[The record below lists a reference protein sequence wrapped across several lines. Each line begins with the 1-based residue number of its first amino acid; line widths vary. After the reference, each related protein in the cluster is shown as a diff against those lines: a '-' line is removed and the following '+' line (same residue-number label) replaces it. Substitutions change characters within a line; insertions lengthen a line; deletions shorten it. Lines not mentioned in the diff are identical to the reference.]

1 MAKSRKKIETDY
13 EIDLDWQG
21 EPALKIKYSSGGV
34 DGMMTV
40 EDLLT
45 ENGLPLGYFDFN
57 EIPALILWLDE
68 IYRAR
73 TGKSAIKEP
82 DNGNNKD

>member
-1 MAKSRKKIETDY
+1 MAKSKKTVETDY

-21 EPALKIKYSSGGV
+21 DPALKIKHSSGGV

-45 ENGLPLGYFDFN
+45 KNSLPLGYFDFN
-57 EIPALILWLDE
+57 EIPALIFWLDE

-73 TGKSAIKEP
+73 HGKSAMKSRAGDGTE
-82 DNGNNKD
+82 